1 MASANWVSSMPDS
14 RETLIRA
21 FVTGFPVK
29 HSRSPMIHGFWLGS
43 FGIAGSYEAVEV
55 APADFSAFIATLKD
69 GSAGFAG
76 GNVTI
81 PHKEQAF
88 ALADRPDELANEL
101 GAANTLYLKEGKLH
115 ATNTDGYGFLN
126 NLDDR
131 AHGWSEQRDRAVVL
145 GAGGASRA
153 IIQALRDRG
162 FGEIHVLNRTLVR
175 AGELADRFGPRVQAA
190 PMEALAERLAG
201 ADLFVNTTS
210 LGMDD
215 SEAIAIDFTAMRPGA
230 LVTDIVYVP
239 LITPILAQAR
249 EQGMRIAD
257 GLGMLLHQAVPGFE
271 KWFGRRPEVTP
282 ELRALIVADMEKH

>member
-1 MASANWVSSMPDS
+1 MRDS
-14 RETLIRA
+14 RETLLTKA

-29 HSRSPMIHGFWLGS
+29 HSRSPLIHGHWLKR
-43 FGIAGSYEAVEV
+43 FGIAGSYETIEV
-55 APADFSAFIATLKD
+55 APADFSAFVAALKD
-69 GSAGFAG
+69 GSSGFAG

-81 PHKEQAF
+81 PHKETAF
-88 ALADRPDELANEL
+88 ALADEPDELATEL
-101 GAANTLYLKEGKLH
+101 GAANTLYLRNGQIK

-131 AHGWSEQRDRAVVL
+131 APGWDTARNSAVIL

-162 FGEIHVLNRTLVR
+162 FAAVHVLNRTEAR
-175 AGELADRFGPRVQAA
+175 GRELADRFGPRIQAG
-190 PMEALAERLAG
+190 PLTALAERLAG

-215 SEAIAIDFTAMRPGA
+215 SQAIDIDFTAMRSGA

-239 LITPILAQAR
+239 LITPILAQAKA
-249 EQGMRIAD
+249 QGMKIAD

-271 KWFGRRPEVTP
+271 KWFGRRPDVTP
-282 ELRALIVADMEKH
+282 ELRALIISDMEKH

>member
-1 MASANWVSSMPDS
+1 MHDS
-14 RETLIRA
+14 RETSLTKA

-29 HSRSPMIHGFWLGS
+29 HSRSPLIHGHWLKQ
-43 FGIAGSYEAVEV
+43 FGIAGSYAAVEV
-55 APADFSAFIATLKD
+55 APADFPAFIAGLKD
-69 GSAGFAG
+69 GSSGFAG

-81 PHKEQAF
+81 PHKETAF
-88 ALADRPDELANEL
+88 ALADEADELASEL
-101 GAANTLYLKEGKLH
+101 GAANTLYRRDGRLK

-131 AHGWSEQRDRAVVL
+131 IPGWDSAKNNAVIL

-153 IIQALRDRG
+153 VIQALRDRG
-162 FGEIHVLNRTLVR
+162 FGAVHVLNRTEAR
-175 AGELADRFGPRVQAA
+175 GQELADRFGPRVHAG
-190 PMEALAERLAG
+190 PMTALAERLAG

-215 SEAIAIDFTAMRPGA
+215 SGAIDIDFTVMRSNA

-239 LITPILAQAR
+239 LITPILAQAQA
-249 EQGMRIAD
+249 QGMKTAD

-282 ELRALIVADMEKH
+282 ELRAMIIADMEKHR

>member
-1 MASANWVSSMPDS
+1 MPDS
-14 RETLIRA
+14 RETKRA
-21 FVTGFPVK
+21 FVTGFPVR
-29 HSRSPMIHGFWLGS
+29 HSRSPMIHGYWLKS
-43 FGIAGSYEAVEV
+43 FGIDGRYEAVEV
-55 APADFSAFIATLKD
+55 APADFPAFIAALKD
-69 GSAGFAG
+69 GSAGFVG

-88 ALADRPDELANEL
+88 ALADAPDDIAQEL
-101 GAANTLYLKEGKLH
+101 GAANTLYRRDGRLH

-131 AHGWSEQRDRAVVL
+131 APGWTDVRNRAVVL

-153 IIQALRDRG
+153 VIQALRDRG
-162 FGEIHVLNRTLVR
+162 FGEVHVLNRTVER
-175 AGELADRFGPRVQAA
+175 ARELADRFGPRIHAA
-190 PMEALAERLAG
+190 PLGALAERLAG

-215 SEAIAIDFTAMRPGA
+215 SDAIVIDFTAMRPGA

-239 LITPILAQAR
+239 LVTPILAQA
-249 EQGMRIAD
+249 EAQGLRIAD

-271 KWFGRRPEVTP
+271 TWFGRRPAVTP
-282 ELRALIVADMEKH
+282 ELRALIIADMEKHR